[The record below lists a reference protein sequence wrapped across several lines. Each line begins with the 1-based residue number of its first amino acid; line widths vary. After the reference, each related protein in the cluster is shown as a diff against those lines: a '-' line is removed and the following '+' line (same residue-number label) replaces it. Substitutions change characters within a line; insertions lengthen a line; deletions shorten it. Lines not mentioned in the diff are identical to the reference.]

1 MTKKISYVV
10 NYLRIQRG
18 WSQRQLAQHAHLS
31 NTEISRIESGERK
44 VLSLPVIEKLCSA
57 FELDKLLFLSL
68 IGQIPHYQEMSI
80 SSPCPLSEQFYQLLK
95 DLQNPELSQ
104 AWEHL
109 RTLPEN
115 KRRELLTQLTPKTK
129 KDS

>member
-1 MTKKISYVV
+1 MTEKISYVV
-10 NYLRIQRG
+10 NHLRIQRG
-18 WSQRQLAQHAHLS
+18 WSQRTLARRAHLS

-68 IGQIPHYQEMSI
+68 IGQIPHYQEISL
-80 SSPCPLSEQFYQLLK
+80 SSPCPFSEQFYQLLK
-95 DLQNPELSQ
+95 DLQDPELME

-115 KRRELLTQLTPKTK
+115 KRRELLTQLKPQTK

>member
-1 MTKKISYVV
+1 
-10 NYLRIQRG
+10 
-18 WSQRQLAQHAHLS
+18 
-31 NTEISRIESGERK
+31 IESGERK

-68 IGQIPHYQEMSI
+68 IGQIPHYQEMSV

-104 AWEHL
+104 AWERL

-115 KRRELLTQLTPKTK
+115 KRRELLTQLTAQTK